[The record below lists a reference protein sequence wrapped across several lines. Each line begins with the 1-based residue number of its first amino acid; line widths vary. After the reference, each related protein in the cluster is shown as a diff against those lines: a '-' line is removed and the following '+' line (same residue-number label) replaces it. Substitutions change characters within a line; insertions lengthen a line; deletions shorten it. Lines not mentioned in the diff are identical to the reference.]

1 MSVRSRPLRPRPL
14 LRGPTEPLAPR
25 DNIHADEVI
34 SPYRPRAATIEG
46 ISSMLT
52 TQRPAK
58 RQSFLAVEE
67 PEVEVTSPL
76 LAPDD
81 INEIREFLKR
91 KDWIE
96 QKIRLYETM
105 PDIDVFA
112 GVDELAL
119 HPGQPITGASLPT
132 REEYEFWLEE
142 QQGIEREME
151 YFDKGDLNR
160 LKKFAKTKSRE
171 SNLSADDTDLVELTL
186 TTLLALEKL
195 NAHLRRRS
203 DRIEALRLRLLWED
217 QRMEAWKDRQ
227 ELLGDLEGFVKRSRW
242 SPSTYNVYDDPTPEP
257 DTAAI
262 IPPTTLGSSSSGPG
276 TDIAPP
282 SYERSRTVSATST
295 NVPAGSVVIPQS
307 LLPSP
312 HADFS
317 RTHRFTLAD
326 GLSREAAGYAS
337 RVMSFKSSRITPS
350 ANTLE
355 KLIAVSREK
364 VPDEILNEQDR
375 LEVKSS
381 VLDGLG
387 RFGMNIAMQWV
398 KADQSFGD
406 LKRVQA
412 MGETLTREILA
423 AKVQHPTERQN
434 ALFQERRKLLSDK
447 VKSLVDP
454 STSRSFPRP
463 LHPAYPDQHA
473 SNQYILSVLGVE
485 VSKARTM
492 SSEASAA
499 AEEYQTLFK
508 AVVHIDKQVE
518 EMARLTIR
526 LSNATEKITKGSG
539 LTKEGDGTPI
549 DISTEACLD
558 PAKHMLYL
566 TTLPNLTWELDDADE
581 AADRTIST
589 SRGTLADLEEAGVEV
604 DHKLKVSV
612 EKAILGLETERMKS
626 EKVLDEVSAKSG
638 FLREAR
644 ELHTTVQDMSRGVSL
659 MRQELAEVA
668 EQGRWKLLDDEDDLD
683 VQKDGAS
690 VVTEE
695 DGEEDWT
702 IIEHPSSGSGSS
714 KSTSSPSAST
724 STSASATADK
734 EVDPSKDFHR
744 RIDEIS
750 SHISSHISPRQSQL
764 LPALAPRL
772 ATHIARGYDILI
784 NDIAVLREAIRTWEE
799 IRRQAK
805 VMADVR
811 RDARS
816 LIERAEEM
824 KCKLIST
831 RRSVSRQDSPNA
843 DGGVLITKH
852 NLISS
857 QFIQLQEEIN
867 EFVQSLPSRI
877 PLLTSTAS
885 TRGPRLNPHAN
896 PNPIKTAAARIFSF
910 SLADLDDDVKTD
922 ANAIA
927 AKMDESASSISAQL
941 AQLRIIGYV
950 FYCSSFVVPSRIAPA
965 LGFNKLALKMSN
977 GIISSEWYLAAL
989 IGNIRGFKEGIFGDG
1004 GKSQLEQFQHLARL
1018 QFAQL
1023 SQDVATIRREYEQE
1037 REERLR
1043 SQREFK
1049 REMEGIVEQLRAQT
1063 MTPGRVST
1071 ARLEEIASSLANLTA
1086 FVNDSES
1093 TREEDRALERMRQI
1107 ALSMQRTVTFAP
1119 RNPFESPST

>member
-1 MSVRSRPLRPRPL
+1 M
-14 LRGPTEPLAPR
+14 LA
-25 DNIHADEVI
+25 
-34 SPYRPRAATIEG
+34 
-46 ISSMLT
+46 
-52 TQRPAK
+52 TQAPAK
-58 RQSFLAVEE
+58 SQSFLTVEA
-67 PEVEVTSPL
+67 PEVAPASPM
-76 LAPDD
+76 LAPED
-81 INEIREFLKR
+81 ITEIRDFLKR

-132 REEYEFWLEE
+132 REEYEFWLED
-142 QQGIEREME
+142 QQGMEREME
-151 YFDKGDLNR
+151 FFDKGDLNR

-171 SNLSADDTDLVELTL
+171 SNLSTEDTDLVELTL

-217 QRMEAWKDRQ
+217 QRMEAWKERQ
-227 ELLGDLEGFVKRSRW
+227 EILSDLEGFVRRARW
-242 SPSTYNVYDDPTPEP
+242 SPSSYNVYNDPTPEP
-257 DTAAI
+257 DTAALM
-262 IPPTTLGSSSSGPG
+262 PLTTLTTLASSSGPG
-276 TDIAPP
+276 SDVAPP
-282 SYERSRTVSATST
+282 SYERTRTVSATST
-295 NVPAGSVVIPQS
+295 NAPAASVIIPQS

-312 HADFS
+312 HTDFS
-317 RTHRFTLAD
+317 RTHRFTLAE
-326 GLSREAAGYAS
+326 GLSREGATYAA
-337 RVMSFKSSRITPS
+337 RVLAFKSSRITPS

-355 KLIAVSREK
+355 KLISVSREK

-387 RFGMNIAMQWV
+387 RFGMNIAMQWI

-423 AKVQHPTERQN
+423 AKVQHPSERHN
-434 ALFQERRKLLSDK
+434 EVFQERLKLVTDK
-447 VKSLVDP
+447 VKSIVDP

-463 LHPAYPDQHA
+463 LHPSYPDQHA

-492 SSEASAA
+492 GSEASAA

-508 AVVHIDKQVE
+508 AIVHIDKQVE
-518 EMARLTIR
+518 EMARLVTR
-526 LSNATEKITKGSG
+526 LSNATEKITKGTG

-549 DISTEACLD
+549 DISSEACLD

-581 AADRTIST
+581 SADRAIST
-589 SRGTLADLEEAGVEV
+589 SRATLSDLEDAGVEV
-604 DHKLKVSV
+604 DNKLKVSV
-612 EKAILGLETERMKS
+612 EKAILSLEAERLKS
-626 EKVLDEVSAKSG
+626 EKILDEVSAKSG

-644 ELHTTVQDMSRGVSL
+644 ELHSAVHDMSRAVSL

-668 EQGRWKLLDDEDDLD
+668 EQGRWKLLDDEDDLE
-683 VQKDGAS
+683 VHKNGAAAEA
-690 VVTEE
+690 EE
-695 DGEEDWT
+695 DEEEWM

-714 KSTSSPSAST
+714 KSTSTSSSSTSPSS
-724 STSASATADK
+724 SNATDGDA
-734 EVDPSKDFHR
+734 DPSKEFHR

-750 SHISSHISPRQSQL
+750 SHIASHISPLQSQL

-772 ATHIARGYDILI
+772 ATHIARGYDVLI

-799 IRRQAK
+799 IRRQSK

-816 LIERAEEM
+816 LMERVEET
-824 KCKLIST
+824 KCKLVSA
-831 RRSVSRQDSPNA
+831 RRSVSREDSPSA
-843 DGGVLITKH
+843 DGGALILKH
-852 NLISS
+852 NAVSS

-867 EFVQSLPSRI
+867 EFVQNLPSRI
-877 PLLTSTAS
+877 PLLTSTAN
-885 TRGPRLNPHAN
+885 TRGPRLVPHAN
-896 PNPIKTAAARIFSF
+896 PNPVKTAAARVFSF

-927 AKMDESASSISAQL
+927 AKLDESASSISSQL
-941 AQLRIIGYV
+941 AQLRIVGYV
-950 FYCSSFVVPSRIAPA
+950 FYCSSFVVPARIAPA
-965 LGFNKLALKMSN
+965 LGFHRLALKMSQ
-977 GIISSEWYLAAL
+977 GIISSEWYLAAM
-989 IGNIRGFKEGIFGDG
+989 ITYIRSFKEGIFGDG
-1004 GKSQLEQFQHLARL
+1004 GKNQLEQFQQMARL

-1049 REMEGIVEQLRAQT
+1049 REMEGIVEQLRGQT

>member
-1 MSVRSRPLRPRPL
+1 
-14 LRGPTEPLAPR
+14 
-25 DNIHADEVI
+25 
-34 SPYRPRAATIEG
+34 
-46 ISSMLT
+46 
-52 TQRPAK
+52 
-58 RQSFLAVEE
+58 
-67 PEVEVTSPL
+67 
-76 LAPDD
+76 
-81 INEIREFLKR
+81 
-91 KDWIE
+91 
-96 QKIRLYETM
+96 M

-132 REEYEFWLEE
+132 REEYEFWLED
-142 QQGIEREME
+142 QQGMEREME
-151 YFDKGDLNR
+151 FFDKGDLNR

-171 SNLSADDTDLVELTL
+171 SNLSTEDTDLVELTL

-217 QRMEAWKDRQ
+217 QRMEAWKERQ
-227 ELLGDLEGFVKRSRW
+227 EILSDLEGFVRRARW
-242 SPSTYNVYDDPTPEP
+242 SPSSYNVYNDPTPEP
-257 DTAAI
+257 DTAALM
-262 IPPTTLGSSSSGPG
+262 PLTTLTTLASSSGPG
-276 TDIAPP
+276 SDVAPP
-282 SYERSRTVSATST
+282 SYERTRTVSATST
-295 NVPAGSVVIPQS
+295 NAPAASVIIPQS

-312 HADFS
+312 HTDFS
-317 RTHRFTLAD
+317 RTHRFTLAE
-326 GLSREAAGYAS
+326 GLSREGATYAA
-337 RVMSFKSSRITPS
+337 RVLAFKSSRITPS

-355 KLIAVSREK
+355 KLISVSREK

-387 RFGMNIAMQWV
+387 RFGMNIAMQWI

-423 AKVQHPTERQN
+423 AKVQHPSERHN
-434 ALFQERRKLLSDK
+434 EVFQERLKLVTDK
-447 VKSLVDP
+447 VKSIVDP

-492 SSEASAA
+492 GSEASAA

-508 AVVHIDKQVE
+508 AIVHIDKQVE
-518 EMARLTIR
+518 EMARLVTR
-526 LSNATEKITKGSG
+526 LSNATEKITKGTG

-549 DISTEACLD
+549 DISSEACLD

-581 AADRTIST
+581 SADRAIST
-589 SRGTLADLEEAGVEV
+589 SRATLSDLEDAGVEV
-604 DHKLKVSV
+604 DNKLKVSV
-612 EKAILGLETERMKS
+612 EKAILSLEAERLKS
-626 EKVLDEVSAKSG
+626 EKILDEVSAKSG

-644 ELHTTVQDMSRGVSL
+644 ELHSAVHDMSRAVSL

-668 EQGRWKLLDDEDDLD
+668 EQGRWKLLDDEDDLE
-683 VQKDGAS
+683 VHKNGAAAEA
-690 VVTEE
+690 EE
-695 DGEEDWT
+695 DEEEWM

-714 KSTSSPSAST
+714 KSTSTSSSSTSPSS
-724 STSASATADK
+724 SNATDGDA
-734 EVDPSKDFHR
+734 DPSKEFHR

-750 SHISSHISPRQSQL
+750 SHIASHISPLQSQL

-772 ATHIARGYDILI
+772 ATHIARGYDVLI

-799 IRRQAK
+799 IRRQSK

-816 LIERAEEM
+816 LMERVEET
-824 KCKLIST
+824 KCKLVSA
-831 RRSVSRQDSPNA
+831 RRSVSREDSPSA
-843 DGGVLITKH
+843 DGGALILKH
-852 NLISS
+852 NAVSS

-867 EFVQSLPSRI
+867 EFVQNLPSRI
-877 PLLTSTAS
+877 PLLTSTAN
-885 TRGPRLNPHAN
+885 TRGPRLVPHAN
-896 PNPIKTAAARIFSF
+896 PNPVKTAAARVFSF

-927 AKMDESASSISAQL
+927 AKLDESASSISSQL
-941 AQLRIIGYV
+941 AQLRIVGYV
-950 FYCSSFVVPSRIAPA
+950 FYCSSFVVPARIAPA
-965 LGFNKLALKMSN
+965 LGFHRLALKMSQ
-977 GIISSEWYLAAL
+977 GIISSEWYLAAM
-989 IGNIRGFKEGIFGDG
+989 ITYIRSFKEGIFGDG
-1004 GKSQLEQFQHLARL
+1004 GKNQLEQFQQMARL

-1049 REMEGIVEQLRAQT
+1049 REMEGIVEQLRGQT